1 MKKLILCSLAWALA
15 SSRSVSALEL
25 SENAFFK
32 QLVGNW
38 QAEGKLTGENN
49 HLVTITETWTG
60 KVDAAESFT
69 IEGSRT
75 MNGDTQRF
83 SWAITHNVATDSYE
97 AVLAGGDGQTIRF
110 EGSVSEVAQV
120 MDLKSITGN
129 GSSSISVKDSFK
141 AEDKNT
147 LHSEVTF
154 TGDQGQT
161 TLSGTIIHERI
172 KAPSKTD

>member
-1 MKKLILCSLAWALA
+1 MKTLILCSLAWAFA
-15 SSRSVSALEL
+15 SSRSVCALEF

-32 QLVGNW
+32 QLVGHW
-38 QAEGKLTGENN
+38 QAEGKLNGENN

-60 KVDAAESFT
+60 KVDTAESFS

-75 MNGDTQRF
+75 MNGDTQTF
-83 SWAITHNVATDSYE
+83 SWAITHNVATDSFE
-97 AVLAGGDGQTIRF
+97 AVLTGGDGQTIRF

-129 GSSSISVKDSFK
+129 GSSSISVQDSFK

-147 LHSEVTF
+147 LHSEITF

-161 TLSGTIIHERI
+161 TLSGTIIHQRV
-172 KAPSKTD
+172 KAP

>member
-1 MKKLILCSLAWALA
+1 MMKTLILCSLAWAFA
-15 SSRSVSALEL
+15 SSRSVCALEL

-32 QLVGNW
+32 QLVGHW
-38 QAEGKLTGENN
+38 QAEGKLTGQNN

-60 KVDAAESFT
+60 KVDTAESFS

-75 MNGDTQRF
+75 MNGDTQTF
-83 SWAITHNVATDSYE
+83 SWAITHNVATDSFE
-97 AVLAGGDGQTIRF
+97 AVLTGGDGQTIRF

-129 GSSSISVKDSFK
+129 GSSSISVQDSFK

-161 TLSGTIIHERI
+161 TLSGTIIHQRV
-172 KAPSKTD
+172 KAP